1 MVKTSFKPNEYR
13 KDVYMHDSE
22 IVILDVLNTILRKL
36 NKMETILMATY
47 ADVKA
52 AVTAEEGIEAS
63 IIALTNAL
71 AANAADPAT
80 LDALVAQINAD
91 AAAMAAAV
99 TANTP
104 GASGATGATGA

>member
-1 MVKTSFKPNEYR
+1 MKYAPSNSNPLPTNPT
-13 KDVYMHDSE
+13 DA
-22 IVILDVLNTILRKL
+22 VILQLILTRL
-36 NKMETILMATY
+36 TNIEELLMATY

-52 AVTAEEGIEAS
+52 AVTASESIEAS

-91 AAAMAAAV
+91 SAAMAAAV

-104 GASGATGATGA
+104 GATGATGA

>member
-1 MVKTSFKPNEYR
+1 
-13 KDVYMHDSE
+13 
-22 IVILDVLNTILRKL
+22 
-36 NKMETILMATY
+36 MATY

-52 AVTAEEGIEAS
+52 AVTAEESVEAS

-71 AANAADPAT
+71 AANSADPAT

-91 AAAMAAAV
+91 ASAMAAAV

-104 GASGATGATGA
+104 VIPAPTPAPAA

>member
-1 MVKTSFKPNEYR
+1 
-13 KDVYMHDSE
+13 
-22 IVILDVLNTILRKL
+22 
-36 NKMETILMATY
+36 MATY

-52 AVTAEEGIEAS
+52 AVTAEESIEAS

-71 AANAADPAT
+71 AANSADPAT

-91 AAAMAAAV
+91 AQAMAAAV

-104 GASGATGATGA
+104 GSTGATGTV

>member
-1 MVKTSFKPNEYR
+1 
-13 KDVYMHDSE
+13 
-22 IVILDVLNTILRKL
+22 
-36 NKMETILMATY
+36 MATFQ
-47 ADVKA
+47 DVKA
-52 AVTAEEGIEAS
+52 AVTAQETIEAS

-71 AANAADPAT
+71 AANSADPAT

-104 GASGATGATGA
+104 QAPATTPATPAA